1 MDEASEDDLFE
12 LNVLSNL
19 AEISSDVVDFP
30 VPPAIIN
37 GNFLSPFKW
46 DGYSYGLNKPGVNED
61 GSLTGYYICSK
72 KKSKDCRATA
82 ILYTNRIFDVR
93 RSHTCDRMVNIRC
106 KIRVS

>member
-72 KKSKDCRATA
+72 KKVKIVELLQFCIQIVFLMSEGA
-82 ILYTNRIFDVR
+82 ILVIE
-93 RSHTCDRMVNIRC
+93 C
-106 KIRVS
+106 